1 MNYPF
6 VSIIIPTHNSVKVI
20 KVCLDASCFQDYPR
34 DKFEII
40 LVDNESR
47 DGTVSLAKTYP
58 VRIHHCY
65 GSPPQVCRQRNL
77 GAQHARGDYI
87 YILDHDMELP
97 KKFLKRFAV
106 EIERTKKK
114 IDAWYIPE
122 IVIAENPFFSRVR
135 TLEKRFYDDSVISA
149 TRIIKR
155 SIFDKTDGYDKL
167 LSGGP
172 ADWDMDIQLRLAG
185 VEFGTVSEYL
195 YHHEESLT
203 FWKHITKKSIYI
215 EGSNRYKN
223 KWRRKNIKMYHQV
236 VLKQFN
242 PLYRYFFVFIENGK
256 WKKLLLPNLYLF
268 IILYFSKILVG
279 FVYIWNKL
287 KAKIL

>member
-6 VSIIIPTHNSVKVI
+6 VSIIIPTFNSAKVI

-40 LVDNESR
+40 LVDNGSR
-47 DGTVSLAKTYP
+47 DGTVSLVKTYP

-65 GSPPQVCRQRNL
+65 DHPPQVCRQRNL
-77 GAQHARGDYI
+77 GARHARGDYI

-97 KKFLKRFAV
+97 KNFLKRFAV

-122 IVIAENPFFSRVR
+122 IVIASSSLVSKVR
-135 TLEKRFYDDSVISA
+135 TLEKRFYDDTVISA
-149 TRIIKR
+149 VRLIKT
-155 SIFDKTDGYDKL
+155 SWFKKTKGYDL
-167 LSGGP
+167 NLSGGP
-172 ADWDMDIQLRLAG
+172 ADWDMDIQLRLSGAK
-185 VEFGTVSEYL
+185 FGTLKECI
-195 YHHEESLT
+195 YHHEEGLT

-215 EGSNRYKN
+215 EGSDKYKD
-223 KWRRKNIKMYHQV
+223 KWEKKNATIYGNV
-236 VLKQFN
+236 VKKQFS
-242 PLYRYFFVFIENGK
+242 PLYRYFFVFTENGK
-256 WKKLLLPNLYLF
+256 WLKLLLPNLCLF
-268 IILYFSKILVG
+268 IILYFSKITVG
-279 FVYIWNKL
+279 LIYILNKL